1 MPNQQ
6 PSALAWWSV
15 MLAAGLQGFDEV
27 NHKLW
32 QYMNDSS
39 KEQLLNMGF
48 KDRERFARDNFLFAE
63 KSRLRTKDFRS
74 TRKYIYIYVDSYY
87 HPYIYSYTYLL
98 TYINNTTCLHVAQ
111 AI

>member
-63 KSRLRTKDFRS
+63 KSRLRTKGFRS
-74 TRKYIYIYVDSYY
+74 TRKYIYIYICRLILS
-87 HPYIYSYTYLL
+87 PLYIFI
-98 TYINNTTCLHVAQ
+98 YIFIDIHK
-111 AI
+111 

>member
-63 KSRLRTKDFRS
+63 KSRMRTKDFRS
-74 TRKYIYIYVDSYY
+74 TRKYIYICRLILS
-87 HPYIYSYTYLL
+87 PLYIFI
-98 TYINNTTCLHVAQ
+98 YIFIDIHK
-111 AI
+111 

>member
-39 KEQLLNMGF
+39 KDQLLNMGF

-74 TRKYIYIYVDSYY
+74 TRKYIYIYICRLILS
-87 HPYIYSYTYLL
+87 PLYIFI
-98 TYINNTTCLHVAQ
+98 YIFIDIHK
-111 AI
+111 